1 MNKELFK
8 KISLITISVASLIF
22 WILCAV
28 HIDAANAG
36 TVFNTFKL
44 YAGSVGG
51 LIFGLTT
58 FIITTIAAVLEF
70 VGGKKKS

>member
-8 KISLITISVASLIF
+8 KISLITIAVASLIF

-28 HIDAANAG
+28 HIG
-36 TVFNTFKL
+36 FIPKITFEAI
-44 YAGSVGG
+44 AGSVGG
-51 LIFGLTT
+51 LIFGLST
-58 FIITTIAAVLEF
+58 FVITTIAAVLEF

>member
-8 KISLITISVASLIF
+8 KISLITIAVASLIF

-28 HIDAANAG
+28 NIDLLNVG
-36 TVFNTFKL
+36 HGVDTFKAM
-44 YAGSVGG
+44 AGSVGG
-51 LIFGLTT
+51 LIFGLST
-58 FIITTIAAVLEF
+58 FVITTIAAVLEF